1 MNISDLEISYEEDGR
16 TEEFQPQTRK
26 RKNDDLEIL
35 GLESHPKTE
44 EEISRAFR
52 KAALYR
58 SPPPDPLIRT
68 RALELAIAIAEENGL
83 IDSARYYTE
92 QLLQFCDSS
101 QKEALTLSLRRLE
114 ATEL

>member
-1 MNISDLEISYEEDGR
+1 MRQLGREDQAVEYLQEAAEDPSLR
-16 TEEFQPQTRK
+16 ARASLQ
-26 RKNDDLEIL
+26 L
-35 GLESHPKTE
+35 GMCLESLERPLE
-44 EEISRAFR
+44 ALAAFR

-101 QKEALTLSLRRLE
+101 QKEALALSLRRLE